1 VVFVG
6 IWHGPIEKEPSR
18 EAGYK
23 NDIIIN
29 MSKSDSPSA
38 NSKKIASRPQTALA
52 VSIPGN
58 LPILRRSPIGRETD
72 MQNLQHLLQND
83 ETRLVTI
90 TGFGGAG
97 KTTLSIHLA
106 KMLAGEFSGGVYFI
120 NLAALTKIDD
130 IPLEI
135 AHTLKIRYEPG
146 RNILEGFRDALFG
159 RSILLVL
166 DNFEHLVGGATFVA
180 ELLEVLPD
188 MKIIATSRD
197 PLQLR
202 AEQVYPLTPLK
213 TQYAV
218 ELFIQ
223 RAQSVKP
230 DFKPADEDAQA
241 IAELCRRLG
250 GLPLAVELAALRTKL
265 FSPQAMLSRL
275 QPDPEPASR
284 FLNLFSAS
292 AKDLPE
298 RQQSLRKTIAW
309 SYGLLDN
316 EEQRA
321 LRFASVFPGRFGI
334 LTLAG
339 LLQLDEYR
347 VIELSDSLADKH
359 LIQRISAD
367 EDEPR
372 FSILEAIREFAWDEI
387 RAQGELSDIKQRYI
401 GLYRDLAQKAETYL
415 RGAEQTVWMDII
427 EQEYP
432 NLILAM
438 DIGAAADVDSALW
451 FDGLWIL
458 SHLEHYWMSR
468 ALYNDF
474 TPLAQRGLELI
485 KQSDLPD
492 ERALALKASLFSL
505 AGTSAWLFTNF
516 KQALAFHEDSLSI
529 SRALQDESRAAFSLN
544 NIAVNLTEIGEYEKA
559 LECYLE
565 SLSLYEKLGDH
576 WGQTRLHWNLCN
588 YYTFISRDFS
598 KVAHHNE
605 RGLYHAERSGD
616 LFMLSAANLGIGE
629 FYMLQ
634 GDREKSQARYA
645 EAARLSRRY
654 RYHQPLTNALTGL
667 ASLALLRGH
676 LPEASDAIREGL
688 PLAIEQNDRVMM
700 GGFIQLAAWL
710 AALQHQL
717 LRVAFLA
724 GLNESLWRGLRA
736 LDTIPDM
743 WGGLANAI
751 QTARAALGEKAFNLE
766 YERGQAQPLAE
777 SIAFVLDTC
786 LTQPETT
793 ASAIVSPFETLT
805 ERENETLR
813 LLAQGKT
820 NQQISQEL
828 FVTLKTVEKHVSNIL
843 RKLEVKNR
851 TEAASWMLENRPE

>member
-1 VVFVG
+1 MRDRDGYNQNMNNPAGSSVNSTNRPP
-6 IWHGPIEKEPSR
+6 GPHP
-18 EAGYK
+18 
-23 NDIIIN
+23 
-29 MSKSDSPSA
+29 
-38 NSKKIASRPQTALA
+38 TLT

-58 LPILRRSPIGRETD
+58 LPSLHRILIGRETD
-72 MQNLQHLLQND
+72 IQRLQGLLRSD

-106 KMLAGEFSGGVYFI
+106 KLLAGQFSGGAYFI
-120 NLAALTKIDD
+120 NLAALTKIED

-135 AHTLKIRYEPG
+135 AHALKIRYEPG
-146 RNILEGFRDALFG
+146 RNILEGFSESLFN
-159 RSILLVL
+159 RNILLIL
-166 DNFEHLVGGATFVA
+166 DNFEHLMGGAKFVN
-180 ELLEVLPD
+180 ELLEVLPGL
-188 MKIIATSRD
+188 KIIVTSRD

-202 AEQVYPLTPLK
+202 VEQVYPLAPLE
-213 TQYAV
+213 TQHAV

-230 DFKPADEDAQA
+230 DFSPADEDAQA
-241 IAELCRRLG
+241 IAELCHRLG
-250 GLPLAVELAALRTKL
+250 GLPLAVELAALRAKL

-309 SYGLLDN
+309 SYGLLDS

-321 LRFASVFPGRFGI
+321 LRFASVFPGTFGI
-334 LTLAG
+334 LTLAA
-339 LLQLDEYR
+339 LLELDEYR

-359 LIQRISAD
+359 LIQKIAVE

-387 RAQGELSDIKQRYI
+387 RALGELSDIKQRYI
-401 GLYRDLAQKAETYL
+401 RLYRELAQKAEVSL
-415 RGAEQTVWMDII
+415 RGAEQIIWLDII

-438 DIGAAADVDSALW
+438 DIGAAAEIDSALW

-458 SHLEHYWMSR
+458 CHLEHYWMNR
-468 ALYNDF
+468 ALYNELN
-474 TPLAQRGLELI
+474 PLAQRGLELI
-485 KQSDLPD
+485 QRSDLPD
-492 ERALALKASLFSL
+492 ERALALKASLLSL
-505 AGTSAWLFTNF
+505 AGTCAWLFTNF

-529 SRALQDESRAAFSLN
+529 LRALQDESRVAFSLN

-559 LECYLE
+559 LETYLE
-565 SLSLYEKLGDH
+565 SLSRYEKLDDH
-576 WGQTRLHWNLCN
+576 GGQTRLHWNLCN
-588 YYTFISRDFS
+588 YYTFIARDFS
-598 KVAHHNE
+598 KVAYHNE

-616 LFMLSAANLGIGE
+616 LFMLGAAYLGLAE
-629 FYMLQ
+629 FYLFQ
-634 GDREKSQARYA
+634 GDWEKSQMRYA
-645 EAARLSRRY
+645 EAARLSRRH
-654 RYHQPLTNALTGL
+654 RYHQILTNALTGL
-667 ASLALLRGH
+667 GSLALLRGDYVD
-676 LPEASDAIREGL
+676 ASAIIREGL
-688 PLAIEQNDRVMM
+688 PLAFEQSDRVMM
-700 GGFIQLAAWL
+700 GGFVRLTTWL
-710 AALQHQL
+710 AALQSQP
-717 LRVAFLA
+717 LRVAFLS
-724 GLNESLWRGLRA
+724 GLNEAIWRGLRA

-743 WGGLANAI
+743 WNGHTDAM
-751 QTARAALGEKAFNLE
+751 QTARAALGEKVFNLE

-786 LTQPETT
+786 LTQPQTT
-793 ASAIVSPFETLT
+793 APVIVTPFESLT
-805 ERENETLR
+805 EREAETLR

-828 FVTLKTVEKHVSNIL
+828 FVTLKTVEKHVANIL
-843 RKLEVKNR
+843 RKLGVKNR
-851 TEAASWMLENRPE
+851 TEAAAWIRENRPE

>member
-1 VVFVG
+1 
-6 IWHGPIEKEPSR
+6 
-18 EAGYK
+18 
-23 NDIIIN
+23 
-29 MSKSDSPSA
+29 MSHSDSPSV
-38 NSKKIASRPQTALA
+38 NSRNFASGTQPALT
-52 VSIPGN
+52 VPIPGN
-58 LPILRRSPIGRETD
+58 LPTAHRIPIGRETD
-72 MQNLQHLLQND
+72 LQNLQRLLLSDETHLL
-83 ETRLVTI
+83 TI

-106 KMLAGEFSGGVYFI
+106 KMLAGQFSGGAYFV

-135 AHTLKIRYEPG
+135 AHILRIRYES
-146 RNILEGFRDALFG
+146 G
-159 RSILLVL
+159 RSILEGLQETLANRSILLIL
-166 DNFEHLVGGATFVA
+166 DNFEHLMGGAKFVS
-180 ELLEVLPD
+180 ELLEVLPGL
-188 MKIIATSRD
+188 KIIATSRD

-202 AEQVYPLTPLK
+202 AEQVYPLPPLE
-213 TQYAV
+213 TEYAV

-241 IAELCRRLG
+241 IAELCQRLG

-334 LTLAG
+334 LTLAA

-387 RAQGELSDIKQRYI
+387 RAQGELSDIKERYI

-559 LECYLE
+559 LDCYLE

-616 LFMLSAANLGIGE
+616 LFMLSAANLGMGE

-676 LPEASDAIREGL
+676 LSEASEAIREGL
-688 PLAIEQNDRVMM
+688 PLAFEQSDRVML
-700 GGFIQLAAWL
+700 GGFVRLAAWL
-710 AALQHQL
+710 AALQRQP

-724 GLNESLWRGLRA
+724 GLNESLWRELRA

-743 WGGLANAI
+743 WGGLPDAM
-751 QTARAALGEKAFNLE
+751 QTARAALGEKSFNLE
-766 YERGQAQPLAE
+766 YERGQAQSLAE
-777 SIAFVLDTC
+777 SISFVVKSC
-786 LTQPETT
+786 LAQPETT
-793 ASAIVSPFETLT
+793 ASSIAKPFDLLT
-805 ERENETLR
+805 EREAETLR
-813 LLAQGKT
+813 LLARGKT

-828 FVTLKTVEKHVSNIL
+828 FVTLKTVEKHVANIL
-843 RKLEVKNR
+843 RKLGVKNR

>member
-1 VVFVG
+1 
-6 IWHGPIEKEPSR
+6 
-18 EAGYK
+18 
-23 NDIIIN
+23 
-29 MSKSDSPSA
+29 MSNSDSRAIHST
-38 NSKKIASRPQTALA
+38 NLASGSQPALT
-52 VSIPGN
+52 VSMPGN
-58 LPILRRSPIGRETD
+58 LPNLHRIPIGREREI
-72 MQNLQHLLQND
+72 QNLQGLLRSD

-106 KMLAGEFSGGVYFI
+106 KMLAGKFSDGAYFV

-135 AHTLKIRYEPG
+135 AHTLKIRYE
-146 RNILEGFRDALFG
+146 AG
-159 RSILLVL
+159 RSILHGLKETLASRSILLIL
-166 DNFEHLVGGATFVA
+166 DNFEHLMGGAKFVS
-180 ELLEVLPD
+180 ELLEVLPGL
-188 MKIIATSRD
+188 KIIVTSRD

-202 AEQVYPLTPLK
+202 AEQVYPLPPLETK
-213 TQYAV
+213 YAV

-230 DFKPADEDAQA
+230 DFSPADEDAQA
-241 IAELCRRLG
+241 IAELCERLG
-250 GLPLAVELAALRTKL
+250 GLPLALELAALRAKM
-265 FSPQAMLSRL
+265 FSPQAMLTRL
-275 QPDPEPASR
+275 QPDPQPESR
-284 FLNLFSAS
+284 FLSLFSAS
-292 AKDLPE
+292 ARDLPE

-309 SYGLLDN
+309 SYGLLDS

-321 LRFASVFPGRFGI
+321 LRFASVFPGGFGI
-334 LTLAG
+334 LTLAA
-339 LLQLDEYR
+339 LLELDEYR

-359 LIQRISAD
+359 LIQKNASD

-387 RAQGELSDIKQRYI
+387 RAQGELNDIKQRYVS
-401 GLYRDLAQKAETYL
+401 LYRELAQKAEIHL
-415 RGAEQTVWMDII
+415 RGAEQTTWMDVV

-438 DIGAAADVDSALW
+438 DISAAADVDSDLW
-451 FDGLWIL
+451 FAGLWIL

-468 ALYNDF
+468 ALYNELN
-474 TPLAQRGLELI
+474 PLAQRGLELI

-516 KQALAFHEDSLSI
+516 KQALALHEDSLSI

-544 NIAVNLTEIGEYEKA
+544 NIAANLNEIREHEKA

-576 WGQTRLHWNLCN
+576 WGQTRLHFNLCN

-598 KVAHHNE
+598 KIAHHNE

-616 LFMLSAANLGIGE
+616 LFMLSFANLATGE

-676 LPEASDAIREGL
+676 LSEASDYIREGL
-688 PLAIEQNDRVMM
+688 PLAFEQSHRVMM
-700 GGFIQLAAWL
+700 GGFVRLTTWL
-710 AALQHQL
+710 AALQSQS
-717 LRVAFLA
+717 LRVAFLS
-724 GLNESLWRGLRA
+724 GLNEAIWRGLRA

-743 WGGLANAI
+743 WNGHTDAM

-786 LTQPETT
+786 LTQPQTT
-793 ASAIVSPFETLT
+793 APVIVTPFESLT
-805 ERENETLR
+805 EREAETLR

-828 FVTLKTVEKHVSNIL
+828 FVTLKTVEKHVANIL
-843 RKLEVKNR
+843 RKLGVKNR
-851 TEAASWMLENRPE
+851 TEAASWMRENRPE